1 MRLISLTTPALAA
14 GVVLFCSSIAV
25 ASDDILKETF
35 DEFALDAVGII
46 GSEAEAGGAWRD
58 FGKRDSSPKA
68 SDQEFFA
75 GPGATSGKSV
85 RIIRDDSAI
94 TTMDFWLTG
103 VWSAPLDSGKVRVSF
118 RVLRDSAES
127 CFSVHLGT
135 AEKLLNVNTIAV
147 SVGGQSTSGEKLQVM
162 NSDGAW
168 KRTGTQI
175 EVGTWSLIT
184 MIVDL
189 SAETYSVAVNDSPV
203 EESIPFTRAGALRS
217 ISFLPAYPDGN
228 VSYIDDV
235 EVVQLD

>member
-14 GVVLFCSSIAV
+14 GVVLFCIAHSF
-25 ASDDILKETF
+25 ASDTILKESF
-35 DEFALDAVGII
+35 DEFAVDSVGTV
-46 GSEAEAGGAWRD
+46 GSEAEPGGAWRD

-75 GPGATSGKSV
+75 APGAKSGKSV
-85 RIIRDDSAI
+85 RIIRDDSVI
-94 TTMDFWLTG
+94 GTPYFWLTG
-103 VWSAPLDSGKVRVSF
+103 AWSSPLDSGKLRISF

-135 AEKLLNVNTIAV
+135 AEKTANTNTIAV
-147 SVGGQSTSGEKLQVM
+147 AVGGRSTSGEKLQVM
-162 NSDGAW
+162 KSDGEW
-168 KRTGTQI
+168 QRTGTQI
-175 EVGTWSLIT
+175 EAGTWSLVSIT
-184 MIVDL
+184 IDL
-189 SAETYSVAVNDSPV
+189 AAETYSVSVNESPV
-203 EESIPFTRAGALRS
+203 EEGMPFTRTGALRS